1 MEFDDRCMSLKVSR
15 WAGVLLGVL
24 LIAFGLSKAEAADHS
39 LSARGDATCPVRLQ
53 LRFPERC
60 RSGGREVITEL
71 AQRGEYPIHPFPL
84 SSMDPSLGT
93 LPFYYLQA
101 QRDEGTPL
109 YTSLEDAIK
118 GENAYRTVEAGF
130 VFFSWI
136 ERFEQDGKV
145 AYMIVPGV
153 YIRADGVSKLSPPSY
168 RGVTLTRTPSQEFAW
183 VLTQSE
189 TRRAPGTDAP
199 KTGRTFYRFDMVW
212 IYETQNV
219 GGLDWYRIGPED
231 WIEQRRIAKVT
242 TDPSRPPGV
251 EDNRWISINLYEQ
264 TLAVYEDGEMI
275 FATLVSTGLNGWW
288 TQPGVFQV
296 YEKLEADPM
305 QGAFTAD
312 RSDYYY
318 LEDVPWIL
326 YFDKARAL
334 HGAYWHN
341 GYGYPRSHGCVNLSP
356 ADAHWLYDWADV
368 GTFVYVFDPSGETP
382 TDAELYGE
390 GGA

>member
-1 MEFDDRCMSLKVSR
+1 MLKVSS
-15 WAGVLLGVL
+15 WIGLLIGLL
-24 LIAFGLSKAEAADHS
+24 LIAVGTETADAADLNSTRAISKH
-39 LSARGDATCPVRLQ
+39 ADAVCPVRLQ

-60 RSGGREVITEL
+60 TAGGRTEITEL
-71 AQRGEYPIHPFPL
+71 AQRGEYPNRPL
-84 SSMDPSLGT
+84 PLGPIDPSLAA
-93 LPFYYLQA
+93 LPFYYLRSY
-101 QRDEGTPL
+101 RDGGTPL
-109 YTSLEDAIK
+109 YTSLEDAIN
-118 GENAYRTVEAGF
+118 GDNAYRTIEEGF

-136 ERFEQDGKV
+136 QRFEQDGEV

-153 YIRADGVSKLSPPSY
+153 YIRSKDVSRLTPPSY
-168 RGVTLTRTPSQEFAW
+168 HGITLTRTPSQEFAW
-183 VLTQSE
+183 VLDLTE
-189 TRRAPGTDAP
+189 TRRAPGSNAP
-199 KTGRTFYRFDMVW
+199 TTGRTFYRFDMVW
-212 IYETQNV
+212 IYEVQNV

-242 TDPSRPPGV
+242 PDPSRPEGV
-251 EDNRWISINLYEQ
+251 EANRWISINLYEQ
-264 TLAVYEDGEMI
+264 TLAVYEDGEMVY
-275 FATLVSTGLNGWW
+275 ATLVSTGLDGWW

-356 ADAHWLYDWADV
+356 ADAHWLYNWADV
-368 GTFVYVFDPSGETP
+368 GTYVYVFDPSGETP

>member
-1 MEFDDRCMSLKVSR
+1 MVKVSR
-15 WAGVLLGVL
+15 MSGLLLGLIFVLLNIS
-24 LIAFGLSKAEAADHS
+24 IA
-39 LSARGDATCPVRLQ
+39 SASTPEVHTDVTCPLRLQ

-60 RSGGREVITEL
+60 NTAGRSSVTEL
-71 AQRGEYPIHPFPL
+71 ARRGEYPSRPFPL
-84 SSMDPSLGT
+84 KSTDPSLGN
-93 LPFYYLQA
+93 LPFYYLRSY
-101 QRDEGTPL
+101 RDGGTPL
-109 YTSLEDAIK
+109 YTSLDDAYN
-118 GENAYRTVEAGF
+118 GENAYRVVEEGF

-136 ERFEQDGKV
+136 QRYERGDDV

-153 YIRADGVSKLSPPSY
+153 YIRSDGVSRLTPPNY
-168 RGVTLTRTPSQEFAW
+168 RGVSLTRTPSQQFAW
-183 VLTQSE
+183 VLVQTE
-189 TRRAPGTDAP
+189 TRRSPGIDAP
-199 KTGRTFYRFDMVW
+199 LTGRNVYRFEMVW
-212 IYETQNV
+212 IYESQNIA
-219 GGLDWYRIGPED
+219 GLDWYRIGPED
-231 WIEQRRIAKVT
+231 WIEQRRIAKVVPDPT
-242 TDPSRPPGV
+242 TPQGV
-251 EDNRWISINLYEQ
+251 ETERWVSINLYEQ
-264 TLAVYEDGEMI
+264 TLAVYEEGVMVY
-275 FATLVSTGLNGWW
+275 ATLVSTGVDGWW

-305 QGAFTAD
+305 QGAFEAD

-356 ADAHWLYDWADV
+356 ADAQWLYNWADV
-368 GTFVYVFDPSGETP
+368 GTYVYVFDPSGRTP

>member
-1 MEFDDRCMSLKVSR
+1 MPKVSG
-15 WAGVLLGVL
+15 WVGFLLGIVL
-24 LIAFGLSKAEAADHS
+24 VGVSAANASAAEQV
-39 LSARGDATCPVRLQ
+39 DAHTLTTRAGGICPLRVQ
-53 LRFPERC
+53 LRFPGRC
-60 RSGGREVITEL
+60 SSEGRAMITEL
-71 AQRGEYPIHPFPL
+71 AQRGEYPNRPFPL
-84 SSMDPSLGT
+84 GGSDPSLGA
-93 LPFYYLQA
+93 LPFYYLQSR
-101 QRDEGTPL
+101 RDGGTPL

-118 GENAYRTVEAGF
+118 GENAYRTVEEGF

-136 ERFEQDGKV
+136 QRFEQDGKV

-153 YIRADGVSKLSPPSY
+153 YIRSDSLSRLTPPSY
-168 RGVTLTRTPSQEFAW
+168 RGVTLTKTPSQEFAW
-183 VLTQSE
+183 ILVQTE
-189 TRRAPGTDAP
+189 TKRAPGTDSP
-199 KTGRTFYRFDMVW
+199 TTGRTVYRFEMVW
-212 IYETQNV
+212 IFETQNV

-242 TDPSRPPGV
+242 PDPSRPEGV
-251 EDNRWISINLYEQ
+251 EADDWISIDLYEQ
-264 TLAVYEDGEMI
+264 TLAVYENGEMI
-275 FATLVSTGLNGWW
+275 YATLVSTGLDGWW

-326 YFDKARAL
+326 YFDQSRAL

-356 ADAHWLYDWADV
+356 ADAEWLYNWAGV
-368 GTFVYVFDPSGETP
+368 GTYVYVFDPTGRTP